1 MSITVIIIIITCI
14 ISIAAFQ
21 NENLLRK
28 FIFSPYT
35 VARDSSQ
42 YFRFLT
48 SGLIHGSWIHL
59 LLNMYVLWMFG
70 YITEQYFSGVFYP
83 AGTALFIAMY
93 ILAIPISETVSFI
106 KHKDNYSYASLGASG
121 AVSAVVFASIL
132 FEPTNKLYIIFIP
145 IGIPAFIFGPL
156 YLAYSAYMSK
166 QNIDNIGHDA
176 HFFGA
181 VFGFVFPLL
190 FKPELLL
197 RFFAIITEWI

>member
-1 MSITVIIIIITCI
+1 MSVTVIIIIITCI

-21 NENLLRK
+21 NEDLLRK
-28 FIFSPYT
+28 LIFSPYT

-48 SGLIHGSWIHL
+48 SGLIHGNWLHL

-70 YITEQYFSGVFYP
+70 YITEQYFAGIFYP
-83 AGTALFIAMY
+83 AGTILFIALY

-106 KHKDNYSYASLGASG
+106 KHKDNHSYASLGASG

-197 RFFAIITEWI
+197 RFISIITEWL